1 MARQHYVAND
11 ILVSLCATLNVDISS
26 YITTLGGRTVF
37 TPANYQLA
45 LTAAYNAIDGLLD
58 DEDDTNDYL
67 YDEYYG
73 TLEGADFTD
82 MYWSTEKAAW
92 V

>member
-37 TPANYQLA
+37 TTANYELA
-45 LTAAYNAIDGLLD
+45 LTAAYNAIDGLF
-58 DEDDTNDYL
+58 EDDPAL
-67 YDEYYG
+67 YDEYSE
-73 TLEGADFTD
+73 TLEGANYTD